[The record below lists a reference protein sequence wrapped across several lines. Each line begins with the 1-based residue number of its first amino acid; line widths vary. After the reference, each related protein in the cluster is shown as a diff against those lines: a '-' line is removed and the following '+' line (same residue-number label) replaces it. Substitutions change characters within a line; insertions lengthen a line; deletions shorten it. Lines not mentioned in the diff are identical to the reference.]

1 MKKNSLLIFGVIAVA
16 GFFAWKKGL
25 FGKKAETTEPETI
38 DEESKGETTPGKP
51 GTATPG
57 TATPG
62 QSAPATIIDVTKGN
76 ITVPQAIEQAK
87 DIVEKFKSLRVL
99 IKTPKGQK
107 NIQVSRKKKKPKTK
121 RAKKT
126 RNL

>member
-57 TATPG
+57 
-62 QSAPATIIDVTKGN
+62 QSVPATIIDVTKGN
-76 ITVPQAIEQAK
+76 ISVPQAIEQAK

-121 RAKKT
+121 RAKK
-126 RNL
+126 RSNL

>member
-57 TATPG
+57 

-76 ITVPQAIEQAK
+76 ITVPKEIEQAK

>member
-1 MKKNSLLIFGVIAVA
+1 MKKNSLLILGVIAVA

-51 GTATPG
+51 GTTTPG
-57 TATPG
+57 T
-62 QSAPATIIDVTKGN
+62 SAPATIIDVTKGN
-76 ITVPQAIEQAK
+76 ITVPQAIDQAK
-87 DIVEKFKSLRVL
+87 SIVEKYKGLKVL

-107 NIQVSRKKKKPKTK
+107 NIQVSQKKKKPKTK
-121 RAKKT
+121 RAKSSS
-126 RNL
+126 NI